1 MSSNV
6 EPLELRA
13 SQRVPVEVKEVID
26 DEVIKDVI
34 DEGTFPST
42 LGSAAVS
49 ETNSSMEWAQE

>member
-1 MSSNV
+1 M

-49 ETNSSMEWAQE
+49 ETNSSMEWVQE